1 MVGDS
6 LHTDILG
13 AKTAGVASALISDY
27 GFFAGEN
34 VAAAIELAGIVPD
47 FVVAR
52 P

>member
-13 AKTAGVASALISDY
+13 AQTAGIASALISGH
-27 GFFAGEN
+27 GFFDGHDIVE
-34 VAAAIELAGIVPD
+34 AIERAGIRPD
-47 FVVAR
+47 YIVKT

>member
-13 AKTAGVASALISDY
+13 ARAAGVASALVAGY
-27 GFFAGEN
+27 GFFAGQD
-34 VAAAIELAGIVPD
+34 VASAIEKAGITPD
-47 FVVAR
+47 IIVER